1 MFGISTFANSP
12 FASLAGAVYNSAVS
26 ETGTAT
32 DAISSKQTFISAVT
46 ETGTATDV
54 VSSSQTF
61 VSFIVET
68 GTATDAA
75 FGRVVYLSAVTE
87 TGTATDST
95 VGFILFSTSIAE
107 TGTATDVIGS
117 TQTFN
122 SLIAELAT
130 ATDSVSMRLLWEL
143 IDDSQTANWVV
154 INASNAT
161 SWGTIDT
168 RVIKVYSADTIL
180 NTNTTDAAIVEIL
193 SPYIVTLTSGHTWTI
208 AEQQNATWTV
218 IGTIN

>member
-1 MFGISTFANSP
+1 MFGISTFANVP
-12 FASLAGAVYNSAVS
+12 FASLAGPVYNSAVS
-26 ETGTAT
+26 ETGAAT
-32 DAISSKQTFISAVT
+32 DAVSSKQTFASAVT
-46 ETGTATDV
+46 ETGTATDT
-54 VSSSQTF
+54 VSSTQTF

-68 GTATDAA
+68 GTATDAVSSTQT
-75 FGRVVYLSAVTE
+75 FVSFITE
-87 TGTATDST
+87 LATATDST
-95 VGFILFSTSIAE
+95 VGFILFSPSIEE
-107 TGTATDVIGS
+107 TGTATDVVGS

-130 ATDSVSMRLLWEL
+130 ATDSILARLPWEL

-180 NTNTTDAAIVEIL
+180 NSNTIDAAIVEIL

-218 IGTIN
+218 IGTVN